1 MKHKGLTLS
10 MILLLGGL
18 LSACGSSAA
27 SHHQSLS
34 VTLPDEPATVDP
46 NTSYDTNS
54 GSVIQ
59 QTYEGLYTYDKN
71 NRLVP
76 GVATKIVKPT
86 NGGKT
91 YTFHLKKNAKWSNG
105 QPVTAQDFVT
115 SFTRTVNP
123 KTKAQFASVYSA
135 FKNFSAVQ
143 AGKMAPNKLGVKA
156 LNSKTLQITLSRPV
170 PYFNGL
176 VANQYLPI
184 NTQAVKKYGKQFGTN
199 SKTAVY
205 NGPYKLVGWTGS
217 NSAWKYVKNPYYWNN
232 HNVKIPTVNVTLAKD
247 QNTSVN
253 LFKGGKVDVTS
264 VTGQYV
270 KQNKNDSQLHTHL
283 IGRENYLYFN
293 SQKSATNS
301 LDLRQ
306 AMSAVIDRKELVTNV
321 LQDGSKPMLNA
332 VPQGDQ
338 KNPATG
344 QDMAQDVGNLLPYN
358 VNKAKQYWQAYQK
371 ATGKKKVTL
380 NLLTDDTDQDKHV
393 GEYIQAA
400 AEKAFN
406 GLKVTVTSI
415 PHAQHVARDFAGNFE
430 MNLTGWSTNWLDS
443 SDFLGLSQLSNQVNF
458 THLRDNK
465 LDTLMNE
472 SNQLS
477 GQDRYQKLVAADKQ
491 LVANKDLVPLY
502 QPAQANLVN
511 KKVGGLKYS
520 LLHDAQYQYAYW
532 K

>member
-1 MKHKGLTLS
+1 
-10 MILLLGGL
+10 
-18 LSACGSSAA
+18 
-27 SHHQSLS
+27 
-34 VTLPDEPATVDP
+34 
-46 NTSYDTNS
+46 
-54 GSVIQ
+54 
-59 QTYEGLYTYDKN
+59 
-71 NRLVP
+71 
-76 GVATKIVKPT
+76 
-86 NGGKT
+86 
-91 YTFHLKKNAKWSNG
+91 
-105 QPVTAQDFVT
+105 
-115 SFTRTVNP
+115 
-123 KTKAQFASVYSA
+123 
-135 FKNFSAVQ
+135 
-143 AGKMAPNKLGVKA
+143 
-156 LNSKTLQITLSRPV
+156 
-170 PYFNGL
+170 
-176 VANQYLPI
+176 
-184 NTQAVKKYGKQFGTN
+184 
-199 SKTAVY
+199 
-205 NGPYKLVGWTGS
+205 
-217 NSAWKYVKNPYYWNN
+217 
-232 HNVKIPTVNVTLAKD
+232 
-247 QNTSVN
+247 
-253 LFKGGKVDVTS
+253 
-264 VTGQYV
+264 
-270 KQNKNDSQLHTHL
+270 
-283 IGRENYLYFN
+283 
-293 SQKSATNS
+293 
-301 LDLRQ
+301 
-306 AMSAVIDRKELVTNV
+306 MSAVIDRKELVTNV

-358 VNKAKQYWQAYQK
+358 VDKAKQYWQAYQK

-477 GQDRYQKLVAADKQ
+477 GQNRYQKLVAADKQ